1 MLDAADVDVVD
12 SADAVVDAT
21 AAVVDATAAVVAD
34 LFDTVVTSVS
44 AVTTIPDY

>member
-12 SADAVVDAT
+12 SADDV
-21 AAVVDATAAVVAD
+21 AAAIAAD
-34 LFDTVVTSVS
+34 LFDVVVTSVS